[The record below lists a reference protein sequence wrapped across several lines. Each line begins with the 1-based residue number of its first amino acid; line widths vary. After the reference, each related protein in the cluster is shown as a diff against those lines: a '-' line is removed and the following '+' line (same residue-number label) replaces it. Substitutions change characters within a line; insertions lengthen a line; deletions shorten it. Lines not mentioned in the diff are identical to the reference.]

1 MNEDGDIE
9 DRRAVELYRTIA
21 RERSVPACDDFILR
35 YARAWRTNLFRRVG
49 VPVAAAA
56 VILIGLG
63 AWQLHRD
70 SGPDPVSARTR
81 YAATTGEYLRTVQ
94 VAAAPSGVTQ
104 YLIGLQLGAA
114 AAEPSVDQTHSS
126 Q

>member
-49 VPVAAAA
+49 
-56 VILIGLG
+56 
-63 AWQLHRD
+63 
-70 SGPDPVSARTR
+70 DPVSARTR